1 MSDVPIIKPI
11 NITDYDF
18 KQSKYEHV
26 PKLPFRSIVVAS
38 STGGKTVL
46 IQNLILNVYRDCF
59 ARIFIF
65 SPSVHN
71 DPTFV
76 EVKKYQ
82 KDNMKVDDEKE
93 KLYYDTYQPEELE
106 EIINTQRK
114 IIHYMKEQK
123 MKKLHSIL
131 IIVDDF
137 ADDPKFVRYSKLLH
151 GLATRGRHDAI
162 SFCLSVQKYRVLA
175 PIIRLNSSSLYIFK
189 LKNVS
194 ELMSFIEENSAIVDK
209 EQLLNM
215 YHKAVDDKP
224 YSFFYVNMNS
234 KDVNNMFYVRFE
246 KAFKINKYIIY
257 IMVFYYL
264 PIEIKN
270 ILISYILDDVRL
282 LKIKNNNIIK
292 KYINKFKPVYKS
304 YKLNNMQYFEIDN
317 ININNGISYVFN
329 LSELDKLHQ
338 NHKPLKLLIEYDILA
353 TSTSFTCL
361 NHVRNRTLTSNNLFD
376 IYYFLNK
383 DLYETN
389 LVYSRNMVNFI
400 SLQVKKITIKVIN

>member
-131 IIVDDF
+131 IVIDDH
-137 ADDPKFVRYSKLLH
+137 ADDAKFVRYSKLLH

-162 SFCLSVQKYRVLA
+162 SFILSTQKYNVLA
-175 PIIRLNSSSLYIFK
+175 PIIRLNASSLYIFR
-189 LKNVS
+189 LKNAT

-209 EQLLNM
+209 QQLLNM
-215 YHKAVDDKP
+215 YHTAVNDEA
-224 YSFFYVNMNS
+224 YSFFFVNMNA
-234 KDVNNMFYVRFE
+234 KDINKMFFIRFE
-246 KAFKINKYIIY
+246 KSFK
-257 IMVFYYL
+257 
-264 PIEIKN
+264 
-270 ILISYILDDVRL
+270 
-282 LKIKNNNIIK
+282 
-292 KYINKFKPVYKS
+292 
-304 YKLNNMQYFEIDN
+304 
-317 ININNGISYVFN
+317 
-329 LSELDKLHQ
+329 
-338 NHKPLKLLIEYDILA
+338 
-353 TSTSFTCL
+353 
-361 NHVRNRTLTSNNLFD
+361 
-376 IYYFLNK
+376 
-383 DLYETN
+383 
-389 LVYSRNMVNFI
+389 
-400 SLQVKKITIKVIN
+400 VK

>member
-59 ARIFIF
+59 A
-65 SPSVHN
+65 
-71 DPTFV
+71 
-76 EVKKYQ
+76 Q

-234 KDVNNMFYVRFE
+234 KNVNNMFYVRFE
-246 KAFKINKYIIY
+246 KAFKIKQIY
-257 IMVFYYL
+257 
-264 PIEIKN
+264 
-270 ILISYILDDVRL
+270 YIL
-282 LKIKNNNIIK
+282 
-292 KYINKFKPVYKS
+292 
-304 YKLNNMQYFEIDN
+304 
-317 ININNGISYVFN
+317 
-329 LSELDKLHQ
+329 
-338 NHKPLKLLIEYDILA
+338 
-353 TSTSFTCL
+353 
-361 NHVRNRTLTSNNLFD
+361 
-376 IYYFLNK
+376 
-383 DLYETN
+383 
-389 LVYSRNMVNFI
+389 
-400 SLQVKKITIKVIN
+400 